1 MELIIEKQQFLR
13 GLARTHGV
21 ADRKSSMHILSNVL
35 LSAEGTDSLRLSA
48 TDLYLGVTALVP
60 ATIKKGG
67 TIAVAA
73 RTLFDIVKNLPDGEV
88 HWAMSDSHAV
98 ELSCGKVRYRIPAMP
113 GEDFPPLPNAGEAE
127 FAELDAAALSEL
139 ITLTQYS
146 MSHDDTRPHLAGT
159 LFEGD
164 GKVIRMVTTDGHRLS
179 KAERKVVGKSP
190 MMNFSML
197 VPYKGIS
204 ELKRL
209 LDDVKAAKGKA
220 DTPATIGI
228 ATAGGNAFFQRE
240 DLSLSVKLADEHF
253 PPYNKV
259 IPTKQSRTVIA
270 SRGPLVEALRRISLV
285 ANDKSGGV
293 QLMIEPGTLRL
304 QSQNPD
310 VGEGSE
316 EVDVDY
322 AGDGLRIGFNAR
334 YLLDA
339 LGALPHDEVALEL
352 SGERDPGVVKPVG
365 DDSGF
370 VGVIMP
376 MRI

>member
-1 MELIIEKQQFLR
+1 MELTIDKQQFLR

-35 LSAEGTDSLRLSA
+35 LTAEGPDRLRLSA
-48 TDLYLGVTALVP
+48 TDLYLGVTAVVP
-60 ATIKKGG
+60 ANIKKGG
-67 TIAVAA
+67 SIAVSA

-88 HWAMSDSHAV
+88 SWTLSDSHAV
-98 ELSCGKVRYRIPAMP
+98 ELRCGKVRYRIPAMP
-113 GEDFPPLPNAGEAE
+113 GEDFPPLPNPGDAD
-127 FAELDAAALSEL
+127 FAHLDASLLSEL
-139 ITLTQYS
+139 IALTHYS
-146 MSHDDTRPHLAGT
+146 MSHDDTRPHLAGS

-164 GKVIRMVTTDGHRLS
+164 GKAVRMVTTDGHRLS
-179 KAERKVVGKSP
+179 KAEHKTSGKGA

-197 VPYKGIS
+197 VPHKGIN

-209 LDDVKAAKGKA
+209 LDDVKSAKGK
-220 DTPATIGI
+220 DETTTVGI
-228 ATAGGNAFFQRE
+228 ATAGGNAFFVRD
-240 DLSLSVKLADEHF
+240 DLCLSVKLADENF

-259 IPTKQSRTVIA
+259 IPSKQSRTVIA
-270 SRGPLVEALRRISLV
+270 ARGPLVEALRRISLV

-293 QLMIEPGTLRL
+293 QLVIEPGMLRL
-304 QSQNPD
+304 QSQNPE

-322 AGDGLRIGFNAR
+322 AGEGLRIGFNAR

-339 LGALPHDEVALEL
+339 LSALPYDEVAIEL
-352 SGERDPGVVKPVG
+352 SGERDPGVLKPVG
-365 DDSGF
+365 DNADF
-370 VGVIMP
+370 IGVIMP

>member
-1 MELIIEKQQFLR
+1 MELTIDKQQFLR

-35 LSAEGTDSLRLSA
+35 LTTEGSDRLRLSA
-48 TDLYLGVTALVP
+48 TDLYLGVTAVVP
-60 ATIKKGG
+60 ASIKNGG
-67 TIAVAA
+67 TIAVSA

-88 HWAMSDSHAV
+88 SWTLSDSHAV
-98 ELSCGKVRYRIPAMP
+98 ELRCGKVRYRIPAMP
-113 GEDFPPLPNAGEAE
+113 GEDFPPLPNPGDAD
-127 FAELDAAALSEL
+127 FAHLDAGLLSEL
-139 ITLTQYS
+139 ISLTHYS

-164 GKVIRMVTTDGHRLS
+164 GEVVRMVTTDGHRLS
-179 KAERKVVGKSP
+179 KAERKPSGKGSATS
-190 MMNFSML
+190 FSML
-197 VPYKGIS
+197 VPHKGIA

-209 LDDVKAAKGKA
+209 LDDVKGSKGG
-220 DTPATIGI
+220 DEVSTVGI
-228 ATAGGNAFFQRE
+228 ATAGGNAFFMRD
-240 DLSLSVKLADEHF
+240 DLCLSVKLADENF

-259 IPTKQSRTVIA
+259 IPSKQSRTVIA
-270 SRGPLVEALRRISLV
+270 ARGPLVEALRRISLV

-293 QLMIEPGTLRL
+293 QLTIEPGVLRL
-304 QSQNPD
+304 QSQNPE

-322 AGDGLRIGFNAR
+322 AGEGLRIGFNAR

-339 LGALPHDEVALEL
+339 LSALPHDEVALEL

-365 DDSGF
+365 NDADF
-370 VGVIMP
+370 IGVIMP

>member
-1 MELIIEKQQFLR
+1 MPSLRDLDANALAELI
-13 GLARTHGV
+13 A
-21 ADRKSSMHILSNVL
+21 
-35 LSAEGTDSLRLSA
+35 
-48 TDLYLGVTALVP
+48 
-60 ATIKKGG
+60 
-67 TIAVAA
+67 
-73 RTLFDIVKNLPDGEV
+73 
-88 HWAMSDSHAV
+88 
-98 ELSCGKVRYRIPAMP
+98 
-113 GEDFPPLPNAGEAE
+113 
-127 FAELDAAALSEL
+127 
-139 ITLTQYS
+139 LTQYS

-159 LFEGD
+159 LVRRGREG
-164 GKVIRMVTTDGHRLS
+164 RPDGHDRRTSALES
-179 KAERKVVGKSP
+179 RADKVTGKSP

-209 LDDVKAAKGKA
+209 LDDMKASKGTDA
-220 DTPATIGI
+220 SSTIGI
-228 ATAGGNAFFQRE
+228 ATVGGNAFFQRE
-240 DLSLSVKLADEHF
+240 DLSLSIKLADEHF

-270 SRGPLVEALRRISLV
+270 SRGPLVEALRRIALV

-339 LGALPHDEVALEL
+339 LGALPYDEVALEL

>member
-1 MELIIEKQQFLR
+1 MELTIEKQQFLR

-35 LSAEGTDSLRLSA
+35 LSAEGSDSLRLSA
-48 TDLYLGVTALVP
+48 TDLYLGVTAVVP
-60 ATIKKGG
+60 ADIKTPGS
-67 TIAVAA
+67 IAVAA

-88 HWAMSDSHAV
+88 SWTLSDSHAV
-98 ELSCGKVRYRIPAMP
+98 ELRCGKVRYRIPAMP
-113 GEDFPPLPNAGEAE
+113 GEDFPPLPNAGDAE
-127 FAELDAAALSEL
+127 FAELDASGLAEL
-139 ITLTQYS
+139 IGLTQYS

-164 GKVIRMVTTDGHRLS
+164 GKVVRMVTTDGHRLS
-179 KAERKVVGKSP
+179 KAERKITGKGP

-197 VPYKGIS
+197 VPHKGIS

-209 LDDVKAAKGKA
+209 LDDVKSAKGKGDA
-220 DTPATIGI
+220 SVVGI

-259 IPTKQSRTVIA
+259 IPTRQSRTVIA
-270 SRGPLVEALRRISLV
+270 ARGPLVEALRRISLV

-322 AGDGLRIGFNAR
+322 AGDELRIGFNAR

-339 LGALPHDEVALEL
+339 LGALPYDEVAIEL
-352 SGERDPGVVKPVG
+352 SGERDPGVLKPVG
-365 DDSGF
+365 SDSEF
-370 VGVIMP
+370 IGVIMP

>member
-1 MELIIEKQQFLR
+1 MELAIPKQHFLR

-35 LSAEGTDSLRLSA
+35 LSAEGPDRLRLSA

-60 ATIKKGG
+60 ADIKRGG
-67 TIAVAA
+67 SIAVSA

-88 HWAMSDSHAV
+88 SWKLNDSHSV
-98 ELSCGKVRYRIPAMP
+98 ELTCGKVRYRIPAMP
-113 GEDFPPLPNAGEAE
+113 GEDFPPLPTAGEAKY
-127 FAELDAAALSEL
+127 AELDAGLLGEL
-139 ITLTQYS
+139 ISLTQYS

-164 GKVIRMVTTDGHRLS
+164 GKLIRMVTTDGHRLS
-179 KAERKVVGKSP
+179 KAEHKQGGAGSL
-190 MMNFSML
+190 MNFSML
-197 VPYKGIS
+197 VPHKGIA

-209 LDDVKAAKGKA
+209 LDDVKGSRAKGDESTA
-220 DTPATIGI
+220 IGI
-228 ATAGGNAFFQRE
+228 ATAGGNAFFRRE
-240 DLSLSVKLADEHF
+240 DLCLSVKLADEHF

-259 IPTKQSRTVIA
+259 IPSTQSRKVVA
-270 SRGPLVEALRRISLV
+270 ARVPLLEALRRISLV

-293 QLMIEPGTLRL
+293 QLQIEPGLLRL

-322 AGDGLRIGFNAR
+322 AGDGLKIGFNAR

-339 LGALPHDEVALEL
+339 LSALHHDEVSLEL
-352 SGERDPGVVKPVG
+352 SGERDPGVIKPVG
-365 DDSGF
+365 DNADF

>member
-1 MELIIEKQQFLR
+1 MELTIEKQHFLR

-35 LSAEGTDSLRLSA
+35 VAAEGPGRLRLSA
-48 TDLYLGVTALVP
+48 TDLYLGVTAVVP
-60 ATIKKGG
+60 ASINTSG

-73 RTLFDIVKNLPDGEV
+73 RTLFDIVKNLPDDDV
-88 HWAMSDSHAV
+88 TWSLSDSHAV
-98 ELSCGKVRYRIPAMP
+98 ELRCGKVRYRIPAMP
-113 GEDFPPLPNAGEAE
+113 GEDFPPLPNPGDAD
-127 FAELDAAALSEL
+127 FAHLDANVLSEL
-139 ITLTQYS
+139 IALTQYS

-164 GKVIRMVTTDGHRLS
+164 GKVVRMVTTDGHRLS
-179 KAERKVVGKSP
+179 KAEQKTGGKGA

-197 VPYKGIS
+197 VPHKGIG

-209 LDDVKAAKGKA
+209 LDDVKASKGKG
-220 DTPATIGI
+220 DEDSTIGI
-228 ATAGGNAFFQRE
+228 ATSGGNAFFVRD
-240 DLSLSVKLADEHF
+240 DLSLSVKLADENF
-253 PPYNKV
+253 PPYSKV
-259 IPTKQSRTVIA
+259 IPSKQSRTVVA
-270 SRGPLVEALRRISLV
+270 ARAPLVEALRRISLV

-293 QLMIEPGTLRL
+293 QLIIEPGLLRI
-304 QSQNPD
+304 QSQNPE

-322 AGDGLRIGFNAR
+322 AGDELRIGFNAR

-339 LGALPHDEVALEL
+339 LNAMTYDEVAIEL
-352 SGERDPGVVKPVG
+352 SGERDPGVLKPAG
-365 DDSGF
+365 ENDGF
-370 VGVIMP
+370 IGVIMP

>member
-1 MELIIEKQQFLR
+1 MELTIEKQQFLR

-35 LSAEGTDSLRLSA
+35 LSAEGNESLRLSA
-48 TDLYLGVTALVP
+48 TDLYLGVTAVVP
-60 ATIKKGG
+60 ANIKTQGA
-67 TIAVAA
+67 IAVAA

-88 HWAMSDSHAV
+88 SWTLSDSHAV
-98 ELSCGKVRYRIPAMP
+98 ELRCGKVRYRIPAMP
-113 GEDFPPLPNAGEAE
+113 GEDFPPLPNAGDAE
-127 FAELDAAALSEL
+127 FAELDASGLAEL
-139 ITLTQYS
+139 IGLTQYS

-164 GKVIRMVTTDGHRLS
+164 GKVVRMVTTDGHRLS
-179 KAERKVVGKSP
+179 KAERKITGKGP

-197 VPYKGIS
+197 VPHKGIS

-209 LDDVKAAKGKA
+209 LDDVKSAKGKSDA
-220 DTPATIGI
+220 SVVGI

-240 DLSLSVKLADEHF
+240 DLSLSIKLADEHF

-259 IPTKQSRTVIA
+259 IPTRQSRTVIA
-270 SRGPLVEALRRISLV
+270 ARGPLVEALRRISLV

-322 AGDGLRIGFNAR
+322 AGDELRIGFNAR

-339 LGALPHDEVALEL
+339 LGALPYDEVAIEL
-352 SGERDPGVVKPVG
+352 SGERDPGVLKPVG
-365 DDSGF
+365 SDSEF
-370 VGVIMP
+370 IGVIMP

>member
-1 MELIIEKQQFLR
+1 MELTIDKQQFLR
-13 GLARTHGV
+13 GLVRTHGV

-35 LSAEGTDSLRLSA
+35 LSAEGTDRLRLSA

-60 ATIKKGG
+60 GSIKKGG

-73 RTLFDIVKNLPDGEV
+73 RTLFEIVKNLPEGEV
-88 HWAMSDSHAV
+88 AWKLSDSHAV

-113 GEDFPPLPNAGEAE
+113 GEDFPPLPNPGDADFAHLEASVL
-127 FAELDAAALSEL
+127 ANL
-139 ITLTQYS
+139 IALTQYS

-164 GKVIRMVTTDGHRLS
+164 GKVVRMVTTDGHRLS
-179 KAERKVVGKSP
+179 KAEHRVSSKAS

-197 VPYKGIS
+197 VPHKGIS

-209 LDDVKAAKGKA
+209 LDDVKAAKGKG
-220 DTPATIGI
+220 DESTTIGI
-228 ATAGGNAFFQRE
+228 ATAGGNAFFLRD
-240 DLSLSVKLADEHF
+240 DLCLSVKLADENF
-253 PPYNKV
+253 PPYSKV
-259 IPTKQSRTVIA
+259 IPSKQSRTIVA
-270 SRGPLVEALRRISLV
+270 ARAALVEALRRISLV

-293 QLMIEPGTLRL
+293 QLLLEPGTLRI
-304 QSQNPD
+304 QSQNPE

-322 AGDGLRIGFNAR
+322 AGEELRIGFNAR

-339 LGALPHDEVALEL
+339 LSALPDDEVAIEL
-352 SGERDPGVVKPVG
+352 SGERDPGVIKPVG
-365 DDSGF
+365 DGTEYI
-370 VGVIMP
+370 GVIMP